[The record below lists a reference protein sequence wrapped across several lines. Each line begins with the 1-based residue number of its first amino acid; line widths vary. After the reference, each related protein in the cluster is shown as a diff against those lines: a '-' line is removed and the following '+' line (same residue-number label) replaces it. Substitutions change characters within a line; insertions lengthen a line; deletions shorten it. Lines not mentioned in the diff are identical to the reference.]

1 MPKKKH
7 RRGPQRTGHGVQGR
21 GGRQGSAK
29 HTERDRR
36 ALLAQFVTWRAD
48 HVSQETAENEA
59 SHVETLLALKGDQL
73 ESPDPTSWTEQLIE
87 VLFTQVV
94 PRKVIQPRELAMEQ
108 VPALSDFFSFLH
120 LTGRWS
126 GDGIDVNL
134 AHQVLSE
141 LEFEAL
147 EAADDPSRRSFTG
160 NILTYAATRGV
171 TLEDQDGLAD
181 FMEWYNSEL
190 TDAERREL
198 TDTGQLSDTATP
210 YTPGHRAAG
219 ASGGGP
225 STGEGSVG
233 RGGSAFFKDSAG
245 GPEPFDALDGPD
257 TDDELPDWPWFLP
270 DRDEELG
277 GWPAGQV
284 RELVED
290 PAALAAQHEE
300 IPLVRSAARLL
311 EFVREGRQVTATG
324 ALRRADVRTVVEDW
338 GIDVGPRP
346 VTTMWQVPEIVGPW
360 IALVSGGWIEVT
372 STRARAG
379 TPRLGGFAPA
389 EEDPEAF
396 TLFAR
401 AVLSVLL
408 LTLAESDD
416 EDDGLRGGPDTFA
429 ALMIAAGPEGL
440 DLPHAMD
447 ESPTTRHDIQE
458 LLRLGRA
465 TIDLHRLSG
474 YGLLYSQES
483 RDGRSTHYAG
493 NLAVFL
499 GVTSVIGMLQDG
511 VGSE

>member
-7 RRGPQRTGHGVQGR
+7 RRGPQRTGHGVPGR

-29 HTERDRR
+29 RAEQDRR
-36 ALLAQFVTWRAD
+36 ALLAQFVTWRSGATD
-48 HVSQETAENEA
+48 QDQAENEA
-59 SHVETLLALKGDQL
+59 SHVETLLTLKGDQL
-73 ESPDPTSWTEQLIE
+73 ESPDPTFWTDELID
-87 VLFTQVV
+87 VLLTQVV
-94 PRKVIQPRELAMEQ
+94 PRKVIQPRELTMEQ
-108 VPALSDFFSFLH
+108 GPALGEFFTFLQ
-120 LTGRWS
+120 TAGRWNR
-126 GDGIDVNL
+126 DGATVAQ
-134 AHQVLSE
+134 AHQVLAD
-141 LEFEAL
+141 LEFDAL

-160 NILTYAATRGV
+160 NILAYAATQGV

-181 FMEWYNSEL
+181 FMEWYNTDL
-190 TDAERREL
+190 TDAERHEL
-198 TDTGQLSDTATP
+198 TDTGQLTDPAMP

-219 ASGGGP
+219 TAGGGS
-225 STGEGSVG
+225 STGEGPVG
-233 RGGSAFFKDSAG
+233 RGGSAFFQEPAG
-245 GPEPFDALDGPD
+245 GPEPFDEFDGPD
-257 TDDELPDWPWFLP
+257 PDDVSLGWPWFVP

-277 GWPAGQV
+277 GWPPEQV
-284 RELVED
+284 RKIVED

-311 EFVREGRQVTATG
+311 EFVSEGRQVTATG
-324 ALRRADVRTVVEDW
+324 ALRRADVRALVEDW

-360 IALVSGGWIEVT
+360 IALVTGGWIEVT
-372 STRARAG
+372 STRVRAG
-379 TPRLGGFAPA
+379 TPRLGDFALA
-389 EEDPEAF
+389 EEDQEAF

-416 EDDGLRGGPDTFA
+416 EDDALRGGPDTFA

-440 DLPHAMD
+440 DLPDALA
-447 ESPTTRHDIQE
+447 ESPKDRRDIDDLMRLWRTTSD
-458 LLRLGRA
+458 LR
-465 TIDLHRLSG
+465 RLSD
-474 YGLLYSQES
+474 YGVLHSQES